1 MIVEYLTDPN
11 EEKTGQEALP
21 DEEILVL
28 SMRKP
33 QLFGM
38 IVDRYQEAFLRK
50 ARRIL
55 GNRPEVEDIV
65 QETFTKI
72 YVHGSKF
79 SPQEGATFSSWA
91 YRILM
96 NTTFTHYQKLKKR
109 GEAVTNVDDD
119 ILELAPDHSYRAL
132 ERDNFKDAV
141 ATVLSRM
148 PESLATIL
156 SLHFLEDKPQ
166 QQIADELGISVSA
179 VKTRVHRAKKEF
191 DNIWKQT
198 N

>member
-11 EEKTGQEALP
+11 GEKTGQEALP

-72 YVHGSKF
+72 FVHGSKF
-79 SPQEGATFSSWA
+79 TPQDGATFSSWA

-96 NTTFTHYQKLKKR
+96 NTTFTHYQKLKRK
-109 GEAVTNVDDD
+109 GEMVANVDEE
-119 ILELAPDHSYRAL
+119 ILALAPDHNYRAL
-132 ERDNFKDAV
+132 EKDNFKDVV
-141 ATVLSRM
+141 AAVLSRM
-148 PESLATIL
+148 PEGLARVL
-156 SLHFLEDKPQ
+156 SLQFLEDKSQ
-166 QQIADELGISVSA
+166 QEIAGELGTSVSA

-191 DNIWKQT
+191 RKINQ
-198 N
+198 NL